1 MPDIPGGDRLVW
13 EVAVLSIYIPHIVRS
28 NCLIYYTHIV
38 THIEEIASEF
48 C

>member
-1 MPDIPGGDRLVW
+1 MPGIPGGDRLVW

-28 NCLIYYTHIV
+28 NWSIYYTHIV
-38 THIEEIASEF
+38 THFEEMEF